1 MSEKQEGVKT
11 SVFEWAIPGCLAL
24 LLGLSVWV
32 LAVEYPRP
40 YPLEG
45 VLNRPELAVRQGL
58 LGLMALALAI
68 GLGRFLAIRQ
78 VLRLWWVPLPLLGL
92 LLIAIP
98 VTSWAGW
105 ASIVKGT
112 AWWHR
117 SPGWIISML
126 VTISGLMFA
135 LPRLVRPAV
144 KPGAGDC
151 PRASE
156 APGMAAFAGTLLYA
170 AAWPTLSDY
179 SFVML
184 FVLFGIIGLSVFAV
198 LQGSRRWAGLFVTA
212 SIWSLVLTASALM
225 SSRLVTRLY
234 SRHVNDYFQGYQ
246 AQSAIHAGGWTGSR
260 IHPPFVP
267 EWNTDF
273 IVSRICN
280 VFGLMGGILLLVL
293 VVLLLTLVW
302 RIVARQSR
310 PESRVL
316 AAGCAAV
323 LTVRTLLHIAIN
335 TGLWPLMPMPSPF
348 LSYGPVFLLFDGM
361 VLGVLLALGRD
372 DLEGRT
378 TWKSSLQEGTEKEF
392 MEGRALSRPELH
404 PSLSRWPVTLIQ
416 VGIVALLVLVTVRL
430 CWLVN
435 GEHSIRQRRLEL
447 LQSIEARLQE
457 KNKPVRGRILD
468 VHGRVLAQHGQRNYV
483 CADPQVLAESP
494 DRHLHA
500 DLLRLIGLDAEE
512 FARRTSDTNRR
523 YARLATV
530 PTTTAE
536 AVRRMNLRGI
546 FIDSQP
552 SRDYLQETPLTHIAG
567 FVTMDGMGGSGVEQS
582 RDRQLVAG
590 TDVRITLDAELQAAV
605 QAIAAETHA
614 AQVQI
619 VVMNP
624 RTGAVLAAAQVP
636 ATHAGDSPSADPLA
650 RTWRSNMDVFEPGG
664 LISPLIAAAAFD
676 MGVVKID
683 TPINTENGVW
693 TVHGIPLRDPQ
704 PYTEMTPAE
713 ILIKGCNIGMAKI
726 GVGMGTNAL
735 HEAMVHWGFN
745 APAAT
750 CIPGAGSGTLHP
762 PGRWDG
768 IAITRL
774 PIGHGMACT
783 LMQLMRAYTAFF
795 NDGRMVEPY
804 IIEDGKRGGASA
816 RPSPVSAGAAALVRG
831 MLERVVVEG
840 TGQAAALE
848 GVAVFGKTAVVQK
861 AISGGYAEDRF
872 QTAFIGGFE
881 RDGSEP
887 VLIAVWLDEPVRDGE
902 SNPAVAVFKTV
913 AERMVHGGN

>member
-1 MSEKQEGVKT
+1 MSEKQGVVKT
-11 SVFEWAIPGCLAL
+11 SVFEWVILVCAAL

-45 VLNRPELAVRQGL
+45 LLNRPELAVRQGL
-58 LGLMALALAI
+58 FGLLALGLAI
-68 GLGRFLAIRQ
+68 GIGRFLALRQ
-78 VLRLWWVPLPLLGL
+78 VLRLWWVPLSLLGL

-135 LPRLVRPAV
+135 LPRLVRPAA
-144 KPGAGDC
+144 KTGAGDC

-156 APGMAAFAGTLLYA
+156 APGMVAFAGTLLFA
-170 AAWPTLSDY
+170 AAWPTLSGY

-225 SSRLVTRLY
+225 SSRLITRLY

-273 IVSRICN
+273 IMSRICN

-293 VVLLLTLVW
+293 VVLLLILAW

-316 AAGCAAV
+316 AAGCAAM

-361 VLGVLLALGRD
+361 LLGVLLALDRSAMCNQP
-372 DLEGRT
+372 LT
-378 TWKSSLQEGTEKEF
+378 TNSP
-392 MEGRALSRPELH
+392 SREAESGKGNGGVVLP
-404 PSLSRWPVTLIQ
+404 RWPVTLIQ
-416 VGIVALLVLVTVRL
+416 VGIFVLLVLVAVRL

-447 LQSIEARLQE
+447 LQSIEARQLE
-457 KNKPVRGRILD
+457 KSQPVRGRILD

-552 SRDYLQETPLTHIAG
+552 SRDYPLDTPLTHIAG

-590 TDVRITLDAELQAAV
+590 SDVRITLDAELQAAV

-624 RTGAVLAAAQVP
+624 RTGAVRTAAQVP

-676 MGVVKID
+676 MGVVKIE

-693 TVHGIPLRDPQ
+693 TIHGIPLRDPQ
-704 PYTEMTPAE
+704 PFAEMTPAE
-713 ILIKGCNIGMAKI
+713 ILIKGANIGMAKI
-726 GVGMGTNAL
+726 GIEMGTNAL
-735 HEAMVHWGFN
+735 HEAMINWGFN

-750 CIPGAGSGTLHP
+750 CIPGAGAGTLHP

-795 NDGRMVEPY
+795 NDGRMVEPF

-816 RPSPVSAGAAALVRG
+816 QPSPVSAGAAALVRG
-831 MLERVVVEG
+831 MLERVVAEG

-902 SNPAVAVFKTV
+902 SNPAVVVFKTV